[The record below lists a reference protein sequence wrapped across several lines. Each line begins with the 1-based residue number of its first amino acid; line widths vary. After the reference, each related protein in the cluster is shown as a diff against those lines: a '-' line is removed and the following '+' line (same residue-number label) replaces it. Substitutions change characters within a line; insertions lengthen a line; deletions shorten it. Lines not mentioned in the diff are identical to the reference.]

1 MQKLLAWLSFVTAIG
16 FAVVGFTAVFG
27 GDSLGLPAKD
37 LLLYGAIPLL
47 ATAIVLA
54 VVLLVVSAFQS

>member
-1 MQKLLAWLSFVTAIG
+1 MQKLLAWLSFGAAIG
-16 FAVVGFTAVFG
+16 FAAVGVAAVFG
-27 GDSLGLPAKD
+27 GDSLGVSAKD

-47 ATAIVLA
+47 VTSIVLA